1 MAVWWRSM
9 LIVALL
15 GLSACSYR
23 ESSAGASVKTILPWK
38 SVKKPL
44 LPPGS
49 QLIEVDGDLLHVR
62 IMGGRHEGPTVVM
75 LSGPTDSWH
84 SDSAWFA
91 ALQPLLA
98 RTMRTYVVDRAGQ
111 GFSEGDGRGGYAA
124 FGEQLG
130 SLLPELASERV
141 IVVAFA
147 SANLSLF
154 HYFAA
159 HPDGGH
165 IAAVLLIDPDALHP
179 KLIEFYA
186 SQAEPFKDEQLRSY
200 VRSGKYDE
208 RALKL
213 HDDDRE
219 HVESL
224 LSEESRFFFAERY
237 FERVMETRLDHTKI
251 LARFR
256 EIARYDEDVYA
267 AASVVWP
274 EAVPVWSFDTAFE
287 LDAVV
292 GAEDDA
298 ERQRYRQWHDLSS
311 EWMQSLPGGCRIV
324 SESREH
330 LAVVEQAETLVDVV
344 ARMAA
349 GEECFVPG

>member
-141 IVVAFA
+141 IVVARVA
-147 SANLSLF
+147 PEADRILCQ
-154 HYFAA
+154 
-159 HPDGGH
+159 PGR
-165 IAAVLLIDPDALHP
+165 AVQRRTAQELC
-179 KLIEFYA
+179 
-186 SQAEPFKDEQLRSY
+186 S
-200 VRSGKYDE
+200 V
-208 RALKL
+208 
-213 HDDDRE
+213 
-219 HVESL
+219 
-224 LSEESRFFFAERY
+224 
-237 FERVMETRLDHTKI
+237 
-251 LARFR
+251 R
-256 EIARYDEDVYA
+256 EI
-267 AASVVWP
+267 
-274 EAVPVWSFDTAFE
+274 
-287 LDAVV
+287 
-292 GAEDDA
+292 
-298 ERQRYRQWHDLSS
+298 
-311 EWMQSLPGGCRIV
+311 
-324 SESREH
+324 
-330 LAVVEQAETLVDVV
+330 
-344 ARMAA
+344 
-349 GEECFVPG
+349 